1 MALLS
6 ENVERFSFSHMGDFR
21 FIPLIY
27 SYFQTSSFR
36 HLLME
41 LGAVISCV
49 LALLVIPLVTAPSY
63 VLLSFISSI
72 LPSKRNIFTY
82 LATIL
87 IRTAMINVYI
97 GVRQLSL
104 SYHTLGNISRSDQT
118 RLACVVQQHPCE
130 RRGK

>member
-6 ENVERFSFSHMGDFR
+6 ANFKRFSFSHMGHFK

-27 SYFQTSSFR
+27 SYFQISSFL

-49 LALLVIPLVTAPSY
+49 LALLVIPLVTAPSC
-63 VLLSFISSI
+63 VLLSFISSV

-118 RLACVVQQHPCE
+118 RLACVVQQHLCE

>member
-1 MALLS
+1 
-6 ENVERFSFSHMGDFR
+6 
-21 FIPLIY
+21 
-27 SYFQTSSFR
+27 
-36 HLLME
+36 ME

-104 SYHTLGNISRSDQT
+104 SYHTLGNVSRS
-118 RLACVVQQHPCE
+118 V
-130 RRGK
+130 